1 MILHHVVEKKC
12 RYHNYYTNRQHIKYT
27 QLSYLPGNAGGEPIE
42 ARLLPLEFLIGCG
55 GGNLLGG
62 GGGGA
67 ALLELLPPPL
77 IESCPLFIG
86 GGGGCDLLGGGGGG
100 CDLVEE

>member
-1 MILHHVVEKKC
+1 MQ
-12 RYHNYYTNRQHIKYT
+12 RHNYYNNRQHIKHT

-55 GGNLLGG
+55 GNLLGG

-77 IESCPLFIG
+77 IESCPLFSG

-100 CDLVEE
+100 CDLAEE